1 MKVIVVGCTH
11 AGTVAVTQI
20 LQEHPDTEVTV
31 YERHDNVSF
40 LSCGISLYLNGQ
52 VKHLEDMFYSSP
64 EELSE
69 LGATVRLQHDVL
81 KIDAATKTLTCT
93 DLKTNEIFKDT
104 YDKLIMATGSYVV
117 VPPLI
122 GIDNS
127 RVLLCKDYAQAQEIY
142 RTAQNHKHVAIVG
155 GGYVGVEL
163 AESYAD
169 TDHEVTLIQGRDQ
182 LLNNYVDP
190 ALAHKV
196 TNMLVDHGVHV
207 YLNERAQAFSG
218 DEQVII
224 KTNKGERQ
232 ADLAIVCTGFVANTD
247 LLRGQV
253 DMDRR
258 GAIIIN
264 DYMQTSDPAIYA
276 AGDAC
281 VVHFNPTDH
290 PAYIPLASNAVRQGI
305 LAGTNIFGH
314 TQKYMGTQATSAMAI
329 FGHTLASTGL
339 TLHAALEAGFAAAAV
354 TFRENYRPDYM
365 PSTAMLTIVL
375 VYDRSNRRILGAQFF
390 SKHEVAQSANTL
402 SVCIQNKNTIDDL
415 AYVDMLFQP
424 NYDQP
429 FNYLNLVAQLA
440 VAQENGLV
448 HKQNSVP
455 SDQ

>member
-20 LQEHPDTEVTV
+20 LQEHPEAEVTV

-40 LSCGISLYLNGQ
+40 LSCGISLYLGGQ
-52 VKHLEDMFYSSP
+52 VKRLEDMFYSSP
-64 EELSE
+64 EQLRD
-69 LGATVRLQHDVL
+69 LGAKVKMKHDVL
-81 KIDAATKTLTCT
+81 KIDAKAKTVTSADLVTTELTT
-93 DLKTNEIFKDT
+93 GS

-117 VPPLI
+117 VPPLV

-142 RTAQNHKHVAIVG
+142 KTAQNHKHVAIVG

-169 TDHEVTLIQGRDQ
+169 TDHEVTLIQSRDQ
-182 LLNNYVDP
+182 LLNNYVDK
-190 ALAHKV
+190 ALADKIAA
-196 TNMLVDHGVHV
+196 MLTDHGVHV

-218 DEQVII
+218 AEQVVVE
-224 KTNKGERQ
+224 TNAGKHE
-232 ADLAIVCTGFVANTD
+232 ADLVIVCTGFVANTE

-258 GAIIIN
+258 GAIITN
-264 DYMQTSDPAIYA
+264 EYLQTSDPDIYA

-281 VVHFNPTDH
+281 TVHYNPTGKS
-290 PAYIPLASNAVRQGI
+290 AYIPLASNAVRQGI
-305 LAGTNIFGH
+305 LAATNIFGH
-314 TQKYMGTQATSAMAI
+314 IQKYMGTQGTSAMAI

-339 TLHAALEAGFAAAAV
+339 TLSAAKAAGFDAAAV
-354 TFRENYRPDYM
+354 TFHENYRPEYM
-365 PSTAMLTIVL
+365 PFTAMLTIVL
-375 VYDRSNRRILGAQFF
+375 VYDRANRRILGAQLF
-390 SKHEVAQSANTL
+390 SKHEVAQSANTI
-402 SVCIQNKNTIDDL
+402 SVCIQNQNTIDDL

-429 FNYLNLVAQLA
+429 FNYLNLVAQMA
-440 VAQENGLV
+440 VAQE
-448 HKQNSVP
+448 KQA
-455 SDQ
+455 Q